1 MSTFGV
7 GCRIARHRSFMP
19 KKRNSLCICQY
30 KYNPQF
36 LTVNRNTMSVF
47 LQGLNRNA
55 DDKAVEDL
63 FTNLSVEV
71 TVDRQRN
78 KRFAIVKLADESKL
92 DAAVEGLNGKEF
104 EGTSYGKLRASKYEK
119 RERKEPKKPKKAAK
133 TDAKS
138 DEGAKKPK
146 KKAAKKK
153 AGKKAAEPK
162 KEAGTKGDAFL
173 KRLKRDLKNSGG
185 EKLYSISYDEETDSL
200 VVGLFQRNKAKTL
213 YVDVE

>member
-1 MSTFGV
+1 
-7 GCRIARHRSFMP
+7 
-19 KKRNSLCICQY
+19 
-30 KYNPQF
+30 
-36 LTVNRNTMSVF
+36 MSVF

-92 DAAVEGLNGKEF
+92 DAAVEGLDGKEF
-104 EGTSYGKLRASKYEK
+104 EGTSFGKLRASKYEK

-133 TDAKS
+133 TEPKK
-138 DEGAKKPK
+138 DEAAKKPK

-162 KEAGTKGDAFL
+162 KKAGTKGDAFL

-185 EKLYSISYDEETDSL
+185 EKLCSITYDEETDSL

>member
-1 MSTFGV
+1 
-7 GCRIARHRSFMP
+7 
-19 KKRNSLCICQY
+19 
-30 KYNPQF
+30 
-36 LTVNRNTMSVF
+36 MSVF
-47 LQGLNRNA
+47 LQGLNRDA

-104 EGTSYGKLRASKYEK
+104 EGTSYGQLRASKYEK

-133 TDAKS
+133 TDAKK

-162 KEAGTKGDAFL
+162 KKAGTKGDAFL
-173 KRLKRDLKNSGG
+173 KRLKRDLKKSGG

>member
-1 MSTFGV
+1 
-7 GCRIARHRSFMP
+7 
-19 KKRNSLCICQY
+19 
-30 KYNPQF
+30 
-36 LTVNRNTMSVF
+36 MSVF
-47 LQGLNRNA
+47 LQGLNREA

-63 FTNLSVEV
+63 FTNFSVEV

-92 DAAVEGLNGKEF
+92 EAAVEGLNGKEF
-104 EGTSYGKLRASKYEK
+104 EGTTFGKLRASKYEK
-119 RERKEPKKPKKAAK
+119 REKKEPKKPKKAAK
-133 TDAKS
+133 NDAKK
-138 DEGAKKPK
+138 DNEGTKKPK

-153 AGKKAAEPK
+153 AGKKAAETK
-162 KEAGTKGDAFL
+162 KKAGTKGDAFL

-185 EKLYSISYDEETDSL
+185 EKLCSITYDEETDSL

>member
-1 MSTFGV
+1 
-7 GCRIARHRSFMP
+7 
-19 KKRNSLCICQY
+19 
-30 KYNPQF
+30 
-36 LTVNRNTMSVF
+36 MSVF